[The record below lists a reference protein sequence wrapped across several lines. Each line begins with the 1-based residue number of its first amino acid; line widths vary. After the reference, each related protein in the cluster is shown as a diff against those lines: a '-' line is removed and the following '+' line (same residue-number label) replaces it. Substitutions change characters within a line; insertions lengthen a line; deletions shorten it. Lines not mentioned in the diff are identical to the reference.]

1 MRKRF
6 VDKTLEDVRTDLERT
21 EDQQQDPL
29 DLTEF
34 IEKQRDGSWLERL
47 QEVAGPWVMVQ
58 LADIA
63 NMFEILRKSV
73 STHCFSVIYLL
84 TLLQLLRMEGS

>member
-1 MRKRF
+1 MVLRKRF
-6 VDKTLEDVRTDLERT
+6 VDKTLEDVRSDLERT
-21 EDQQQDPL
+21 EDRRQDPL

-34 IEKQRDGSWLERL
+34 IEKQGDGSWLERL
-47 QEVAGPWVMVQ
+47 QEVAGPWIMIQ

-73 STHCFSVIYLL
+73 ATHCS
-84 TLLQLLRMEGS
+84 S